1 MASNMNCKTIPQD
14 QLFKSFTSISTSRSD
29 FVYKY
34 LTEGHGAILAA
45 QKTNSVSMEGVASV
59 RFGLAM
65 VAELMQKEIMESSKL
80 FADTSGILKATKC
93 LCTETTIN
101 KCDLPG
107 ITGPCIY
114 LMKLIYRQYGHTCLI
129 KVADKYP
136 WIIPKP
142 LQNYKVI

>member
-1 MASNMNCKTIPQD
+1 M
-14 QLFKSFTSISTSRSD
+14 
-29 FVYKY
+29 
-34 LTEGHGAILAA
+34 AA

-80 FADTSGILKATKC
+80 FADTSGILKATKS

-101 KCDLPG
+101 KCDPPG

-136 WIIPKP
+136 WIIPKT